1 MGIAFLCMCF
11 VATFVNF
18 YVSRF
23 ESKKND
29 LSKNIKTFKVSIFDE
44 GVNAYANLFN
54 KTFKKCVE
62 DYLSKKYKLTKNDI
76 NQDLLLEYVVESYSV
91 EPIQDNEKEKNVKF
105 KFSLKYTVLG
115 KEELIRSK
123 EIEFKIDASHEN
135 DTNYNIKIIVE
146 KQVDDLV
153 SSILENN
160 FLES

>member
-1 MGIAFLCMCF
+1 MCRLDKNNYTEKDLEALRNKKYNRTAF
-11 VATFVNF
+11 
-18 YVSRF
+18 
-23 ESKKND
+23 K
-29 LSKNIKTFKVSIFDE
+29 LSS
-44 GVNAYANLFN
+44 
-54 KTFKKCVE
+54 
-62 DYLSKKYKLTKNDI
+62 KYKLTKNDI

-160 FLES
+160 FPES